1 MTQQTKQDLIDILK
15 AIQPYGFR
23 ESCLTDEEVLHL
35 LIDLAVESGIRLTTT
50 SLTKSVLNT
59 RNQRRWQYEPKT
71 RIDDHHTGA

>member
-35 LIDLAVESGIRLTTT
+35 LIDLAVEAGIPADDYILDEIG
-50 SLTKSVLNT
+50 LEYTKPEEMAV
-59 RNQRRWQYEPKT
+59 
-71 RIDDHHTGA
+71 